1 MSDHQI
7 SFSCSLK
14 YFYWIRKGVQTGE
27 TASLKS
33 PEEQELKVV
42 LRPRPACLP
51 LYVKAN
57 HYNPWETQTQKHS
70 EVGGGGCGGAG
81 GSGAVFSPAQ
91 PPRKFTFRRC
101 FSKGKPKIDKCVHA

>member
-70 EVGGGGCGGAG
+70 GVGGAG
-81 GSGAVFSPAQ
+81 GAGGLVVVVQCSLQLNPLESSLLGDAFQ
-91 PPRKFTFRRC
+91 KENQ
-101 FSKGKPKIDKCVHA
+101 K